1 MTNLFQ
7 KILFAIILLPVCD
20 LNTVAQRSISGSLKE
35 KLVTASEDTS
45 KVSLYRDLVW
55 EYQWSYPDTAI
66 IYALSGLQLSRKLND
81 KKGEVQLLNRMGEAL
96 SQKGNYPK
104 ALETE
109 LKALEL
115 SENLNDSILIGWS
128 VSFTGGVY
136 FYSGN
141 YQKALFYYKK
151 QKL

>member
-1 MTNLFQ
+1 MTNITQ
-7 KILFAIILLPVCD
+7 KILVAILLLSICIS
-20 LNTVAQRSISGSLKE
+20 NIVAQQNATDSLKQR
-35 KLVTASEDTS
+35 LSYAREDTS

-66 IYALSGLQLSRKLND
+66 TYALSGLQLSRKLND
-81 KKGEVQLLNRMGEAL
+81 KKGEVQILNRMGEAL

-115 SENLNDSILIGWS
+115 AENLNDSVLIGWS
-128 VSFTGGVY
+128 ISFTGGVY
-136 FYSGN
+136 FYAGN
-141 YQKALFYYKK
+141 YQKALIYYN
-151 QKL
+151 